1 MSGPVFGRGKKG
13 SGRDVGS
20 RYHLPRGTPV
30 SVRRRRRR
38 RPSPKLKQMPREP
51 TYERKSG
58 GGAARRPFNSSSAPI
73 LPLPLSST
81 LRLNYHAVSI
91 FPMENKRSLALPLNL
106 AFIARTKNAFG
117 SQICEF
123 TAFGLLSKINGGAAL
138 AVQSTRSKANCM
150 QDGCT
155 EGTTIRARFR
165 GSNYNFWVK

>member
-1 MSGPVFGRGKKG
+1 MTSGPDTTCPGALRCPSDDDDGHRRN
-13 SGRDVGS
+13 SNRCHANQ
-20 RYHLPRGTPV
+20 RRTQE
-30 SVRRRRRR
+30 RRRRR
-38 RPSPKLKQMPREP
+38 
-51 TYERKSG
+51 G
-58 GGAARRPFNSSSAPI
+58 GHLI
-73 LPLPLSST
+73 LPLPQFCLSLLSSA

-123 TAFGLLSKINGGAAL
+123 TAIGLLSKINGGAAL
-138 AVQSTRSKANCM
+138 AVQRTRATAKANCM

-165 GSNYNFWVK
+165 GSNYNFLVK